1 MKYSSRGSASRTPAQ
16 DPIPSARTAS
26 LGLQLIPEAGA
37 APYTAQTE
45 SRPHWP
51 RHLFLKVQRSGN
63 ILPPQPFEVLPERTL
78 ESCSWSPAAGDLRRT
93 TQRSAP
99 RTASHSPGRNRLG
112 PVRRAEI
119 CKHFP
124 VHKCGPCPTRQ
135 CLFQTPRERSA
146 HRRRFG

>member
-1 MKYSSRGSASRTPAQ
+1 MALLPGRRHK
-16 DPIPSARTAS
+16 IPSR
-26 LGLQLIPEAGA
+26 LREPLPCGLQLIPEAGA

-51 RHLFLKVQRSGN
+51 RHLFLKVQQSGN

-78 ESCSWSPAAGDLRRT
+78 ESCSWSPTAGDLGGT
-93 TQRSAP
+93 TQKSAP

>member
-1 MKYSSRGSASRTPAQ
+1 MALLPGRRHK
-16 DPIPSARTAS
+16 IPSR
-26 LGLQLIPEAGA
+26 LREPLPCGLQLIPEAGA

-78 ESCSWSPAAGDLRRT
+78 ESCSWSPTAGDLGGT
-93 TQRSAP
+93 TQKSAP

-112 PVRRAEI
+112 PIRRAEI